1 MTVRAMRILFF
12 YMDGRGISGLRTNAG
27 SASSNG
33 ESLAYLAKLF
43 LGKLGFL
50 GTGMFLDNLI

>member
-1 MTVRAMRILFF
+1 MKTLFF